1 MKITHTTY
9 NEVRGG
15 APSPVPPLSRSPQ
28 FITTPTAFRFD
39 TSTSPRFATPTQ
51 SPSPPPSN
59 PLVYTTRRL
68 KRYLKSSFR
77 KRTRPVSRRL
87 SRSRQG
93 TSIRYP
99 PGEMHPPTVPTQVGK
114 YHSGSVRGSFSS
126 KGEER
131 MVGERGSQSYER
143 GLETRYKHA
152 KGKKRASYLKP
163 REEARV
169 SLGEWGG
176 KKGMG
181 GLDFESYMKQ
191 QRGLERDFGKG
202 YTGGNS
208 PPSSSSLNILVGKS
222 ERGVR
227 NGNGSPPKFV
237 PREDAG
243 GRNGRGEK
251 EGLAYGGMTQLD
263 PETYMKQQRGLER
276 DFAKGPG
283 YVGNSPSPPHS
294 RGESPH
300 KACARGNGNHSP
312 ISIPI
317 PIPPPA
323 GYTYD
328 NGTGNTSQ
336 RDSVRFSDVQ
346 WSSAGSATGTTGTTD
361 SGNVAESSRGRGAG
375 VAMGKHKA
383 APGQRLA
390 RKEKLEERDQS
401 PATTLASSRSQ
412 TISKED
418 EMAGDES
425 RRQEMHRDSEE
436 EVTSME
442 QLEAMRAAIWN
453 GKLERVVPPSSEI
466 PKHTDVLHHSNPSS
480 TSSRGSKNSKNSK
493 GKGKG
498 KNVEGRA
505 SPIQKLKGYMGQS
518 RDAVHDPHEKKTSS
532 KGILPSPFEYLLYPT
547 YDGKKSGRESTEL
560 RKGSKSKS
568 KGKSKGGED
577 SDDDFWGCVGETH
590 NESGILLSHSP
601 ALPSEKSHQ
610 NSIPSGVELPKNRK
624 PSDDSWNTHLND
636 LCKLCRKHERTSS
649 RGLCHSCEANFL
661 NTKAWEDTTLKFDS
675 DDIPPTPPLK
685 DRRNITRVRDMLATT
700 PPNYDVEY
708 RPPVPPKDVP
718 GEERKIYVSKVE
730 HSRPQIVNPSPVR
743 QESQMLVYGGM
754 GDSPRDIEIGFPEW
768 QTHSLQIEGAKT
780 EEMFKRWSQSYRGG
794 GIEERR
800 GGDEQGKE
808 EEDVVEEPRDSV
820 FYDFWGDIL
829 KDDRRPE
836 TSKMEDRKAQP

>member
-15 APSPVPPLSRSPQ
+15 ATSPAPPLSRSPQ

-39 TSTSPRFATPTQ
+39 TSTPPRFETPTH

-77 KRTRPVSRRL
+77 NRTRPVSRRL

-99 PGEMHPPTVPTQVGK
+99 PGEMHPATVPTQVGK

-126 KGEER
+126 KGEGGV
-131 MVGERGSQSYER
+131 VGERGSQSYER

-163 REEARV
+163 REEARA

-176 KKGMG
+176 KKGTA

-202 YTGGNS
+202 YNGGNS
-208 PPSSSSLNILVGKS
+208 PPSSSSVNVLVGKN
-222 ERGVR
+222 EREAR
-227 NGNGSPPKFV
+227 NGSPPKFA

-251 EGLAYGGMTQLD
+251 KGLAYGGMTQLD

-276 DFAKGPG
+276 DFAKG
-283 YVGNSPSPPHS
+283 VGNSPSPPHS
-294 RGESPH
+294 RAESPH
-300 KACARGNGNHSP
+300 TAFPRGNTNHS
-312 ISIPI
+312 PI
-317 PIPPPA
+317 PIPPPV
-323 GYTYD
+323 GYTYE

-346 WSSAGSATGTTGTTD
+346 WSSVGSGGSATGTTETMD
-361 SGNVAESSRGRGAG
+361 SGNVEESSRGREGGMA
-375 VAMGKHKA
+375 AGKHKA
-383 APGQRLA
+383 APGQRLR
-390 RKEKLEERDQS
+390 RKGKLDERDQS
-401 PATTLASSRSQ
+401 PATTPASSRSQ

-418 EMAGDES
+418 GMAGDEK
-425 RRQEMHRDSEE
+425 RRQEMHRDGEE

-442 QLEAMRAAIWN
+442 QLEAMRAAMWK
-453 GKLERVVPPSSEI
+453 GKLERVVPPSSTV
-466 PKHTDVLHHSNPSS
+466 PKHTDLLHHSNPSS

-493 GKGKG
+493 VKGKG
-498 KNVEGRA
+498 KSVEGRA

-518 RDAVHDPHEKKTSS
+518 RDAVHDPHEKKTAS
-532 KGILPSPFEYLLYPT
+532 KGKLPSPFEYLLYPS
-547 YDGKKSGRESTEL
+547 YDGKKSQRESTEL
-560 RKGSKSKS
+560 RKSSKSKS
-568 KGKSKGGED
+568 KGKSKEEEE
-577 SDDDFWGCVGETH
+577 SDDDFWGCVGETN
-590 NESGILLSHSP
+590 NESGILLSRSP
-601 ALPSEKSHQ
+601 APASEKSHQ
-610 NSIPSGVELPKNRK
+610 NSIPSGVALLPRNRK
-624 PSDDSWNTHLND
+624 PSEDSWNTHLDD

-649 RGLCHSCEANFL
+649 RGLCHSCEENFL
-661 NTKAWEDTTLKFDS
+661 NTKAWEDTTLRFDD

-685 DRRNITRVRDMLATT
+685 DRRKITRVRDMLATT
-700 PPNYDVEY
+700 PPNYDVEC

-718 GEERKIYVSKVE
+718 GEERKTIQLSKVE
-730 HSRPQIVNPSPVR
+730 NSRPQIVNPSPVR

-768 QTHSLQIEGAKT
+768 QTHSLQLEGAKT
-780 EEMFKRWSQSYRGG
+780 EEMFKRWSQNYRGG
-794 GIEERR
+794 GMEERR
-800 GGDEQGKE
+800 DGDERGQE
-808 EEDVVEEPRDSV
+808 EGDVEEPRDSV

-829 KDDRRPE
+829 KEDGSPE
-836 TSKMEDRKAQP
+836 TPKMEERKAKH

>member
-15 APSPVPPLSRSPQ
+15 ATSQAPPLSRSPQ

-39 TSTSPRFATPTQ
+39 TSTPPRFGTPTH
-51 SPSPPPSN
+51 SPSPPHSN

-68 KRYLKSSFR
+68 KRYLKTSFR
-77 KRTRPVSRRL
+77 NRTRPVSRRL

-131 MVGERGSQSYER
+131 IGGERGSQSYER

-163 REEARV
+163 REEAR
-169 SLGEWGG
+169 LHETAT
-176 KKGMG
+176 
-181 GLDFESYMKQ
+181 
-191 QRGLERDFGKG
+191 GLERDFGKG
-202 YTGGNS
+202 YNGGNS
-208 PPSSSSLNILVGKS
+208 PPSSSSLNILAGKN
-222 ERGVR
+222 EREVR
-227 NGNGSPPKFV
+227 NGSPPKFV
-237 PREDAG
+237 PREDAAE
-243 GRNGRGEK
+243 RNGRGEK
-251 EGLAYGGMTQLD
+251 QGLTYGGMTQLD
-263 PETYMKQQRGLER
+263 SETYMKQQRGLER
-276 DFAKGPG
+276 DFAKGVG
-283 YVGNSPSPPHS
+283 YAENSPSPPHS
-294 RGESPH
+294 RAESPH
-300 KACARGNGNHSP
+300 MALPRGNANHSP
-312 ISIPI
+312 IPI

-323 GYTYD
+323 GYKYE
-328 NGTGNTSQ
+328 NRTGNTSQ

-346 WSSAGSATGTTGTTD
+346 WSSVGSGGSATGTTGTTGTTD
-361 SGNVAESSRGRGAG
+361 SGNVAENSRGRGAG
-375 VAMGKHKA
+375 MATGKHKA
-383 APGQRLA
+383 APGQRLR
-390 RKEKLEERDQS
+390 RKGKLEERDQS
-401 PATTLASSRSQ
+401 SATTPASSRSQ

-418 EMAGDES
+418 GMTGDGKG
-425 RRQEMHRDSEE
+425 RQEMHQDSEE
-436 EVTSME
+436 EVTSMA
-442 QLEAMRAAIWN
+442 QLEAMRAAMWK

-466 PKHTDVLHHSNPSS
+466 PKHADLLHHSNPSS
-480 TSSRGSKNSKNSK
+480 TSSRGSKNSKNSR
-493 GKGKG
+493 GNGKG

-518 RDAVHDPHEKKTSS
+518 RDAVHDSHEKKTSS
-532 KGILPSPFEYLLYPT
+532 KGKLPSPFEYLLYPS
-547 YDGKKSGRESTEL
+547 YEGKKSKRESTEL

-568 KGKSKGGED
+568 KGKSKEEED
-577 SDDDFWGCVGETH
+577 SDDDFWGCVGETN

-610 NSIPSGVELPKNRK
+610 NSIPSGAELPKNRK
-624 PSDDSWNTHLND
+624 PSEDSWNTHLND
-636 LCKLCRKHERTSS
+636 LCKLCRKHEWTSS
-649 RGLCHSCEANFL
+649 RGLCHSCEENFL
-661 NTKAWEDTTLKFDS
+661 NTKAWEDTTLQFDD

-700 PPNYDVEY
+700 PPDYDIEY
-708 RPPVPPKDVP
+708 RPPVPAKDIP
-718 GEERKIYVSKVE
+718 GEERKKIYVSKVE

-743 QESQMLVYGGM
+743 HESQMLVYGGM

-780 EEMFKRWSQSYRGG
+780 EEMFKRWSQSYRGDG
-794 GIEERR
+794 MEERR
-800 GGDEQGKE
+800 DGDERGKE
-808 EEDVVEEPRDSV
+808 DGDVEEPRDSV

-829 KDDRRPE
+829 KDDGRPG
-836 TSKMEDRKAQP
+836 TSVSEERKPKP

>member
-15 APSPVPPLSRSPQ
+15 ATSLAPPLSRSPQ

-39 TSTSPRFATPTQ
+39 TSTPPRFNTPTH
-51 SPSPPPSN
+51 STSPPPSN

-68 KRYLKSSFR
+68 KRYLKTSFR
-77 KRTRPVSRRL
+77 NRTRPVSRRL

-131 MVGERGSQSYER
+131 IVGERGSQSYER

-176 KKGMG
+176 KKGTA

-191 QRGLERDFGKG
+191 QRGLERDFAKGVG
-202 YTGGNS
+202 YTGH
-208 PPSSSSLNILVGKS
+208 
-222 ERGVR
+222 
-227 NGNGSPPKFV
+227 
-237 PREDAG
+237 
-243 GRNGRGEK
+243 
-251 EGLAYGGMTQLD
+251 
-263 PETYMKQQRGLER
+263 
-276 DFAKGPG
+276 
-283 YVGNSPSPPHS
+283 SPSPPHS
-294 RGESPH
+294 RAESPH
-300 KACARGNGNHSP
+300 KAFPRGTANHSP
-312 ISIPI
+312 IPIPI

-323 GYTYD
+323 GYTYE
-328 NGTGNTSQ
+328 NGTGNMSQ

-346 WSSAGSATGTTGTTD
+346 WSSGGSGGSTTGTMGTTD
-361 SGNVAESSRGRGAG
+361 SGNVAESSRGRGG
-375 VAMGKHKA
+375 GMTMGKHKA
-383 APGQRLA
+383 APGQRLR
-390 RKEKLEERDQS
+390 RKGKLEERDQS
-401 PATTLASSRSQ
+401 SATTPASSRSQ

-418 EMAGDES
+418 RMAGDEK

-436 EVTSME
+436 EVMSME
-442 QLEAMRAAIWN
+442 QLEAMRAAMWK

-466 PKHTDVLHHSNPSS
+466 PKHADLLYHSNPSS
-480 TSSRGSKNSKNSK
+480 TSSRGSKNSKNSR

-498 KNVEGRA
+498 KNIEGRS

-518 RDAVHDPHEKKTSS
+518 RDAVHDSHEKKTSS
-532 KGILPSPFEYLLYPT
+532 KGKLPSPFEYLLYPS
-547 YDGKKSGRESTEL
+547 YEGKKSGRESTEL

-568 KGKSKGGED
+568 KGKSKEEED
-577 SDDDFWGCVGETH
+577 SDNDFWGCVGETN

-601 ALPSEKSHQ
+601 ALPSEKPHQ

-624 PSDDSWNTHLND
+624 PSEDSWNTHLND
-636 LCKLCRKHERTSS
+636 LCKLCRKHERISS
-649 RGLCHSCEANFL
+649 RGLCHSCEENFL
-661 NTKAWEDTTLKFDS
+661 NTKAWEDTTLQFDD

-685 DRRNITRVRDMLATT
+685 DRRNITRTRDMLDTT

-708 RPPVPPKDVP
+708 RPPVPAKDIP
-718 GEERKIYVSKVE
+718 GEERKKIYVSKVE
-730 HSRPQIVNPSPVR
+730 NSRPQIVNPSPVR
-743 QESQMLVYGGM
+743 QESQLLVYGGM

-780 EEMFKRWSQSYRGG
+780 EEMFKRWSQNYRGDE
-794 GIEERR
+794 IEEERR
-800 GGDEQGKE
+800 DGDERGKE
-808 EEDVVEEPRDSV
+808 EGDVEEPRDSV
-820 FYDFWGDIL
+820 FYDFWRDIL

-836 TSKMEDRKAQP
+836 TPVLEESKPKS

>member
-15 APSPVPPLSRSPQ
+15 ATSPAPPLSRSPQ

-39 TSTSPRFATPTQ
+39 TSTPPRFESPNH

-59 PLVYTTRRL
+59 PLVHTTRRL

-77 KRTRPVSRRL
+77 NRTRPVSRRL

-93 TSIRYP
+93 TTIRYP

-126 KGEER
+126 KGGER
-131 MVGERGSQSYER
+131 MVEERGSQSYER

-176 KKGMG
+176 KKGMA

-202 YTGGNS
+202 YNEGNS
-208 PPSSSSLNILVGKS
+208 PPSSSSLNILTGKN
-222 ERGVR
+222 ERGGR
-227 NGNGSPPKFV
+227 NGSPPKFV
-237 PREDAG
+237 PREDAR
-243 GRNGRGEK
+243 GRNVTGEK
-251 EGLAYGGMTQLD
+251 LGVAYGGKTQLD
-263 PETYMKQQRGLER
+263 FESYMKQQRGLEK
-276 DFAKGPG
+276 DFAKGVG
-283 YVGNSPSPPHS
+283 YAGYSPSPPQS
-294 RGESPH
+294 RTGSPH
-300 KACARGNGNHSP
+300 AAFPRGNANHS
-312 ISIPI
+312 PI

-323 GYTYD
+323 GYTYE
-328 NGTGNTSQ
+328 NRTGNTSQ
-336 RDSVRFSDVQ
+336 RDSVRFLDVQ
-346 WSSAGSATGTTGTTD
+346 WSSGGSGGSATGTTGTTD

-375 VAMGKHKA
+375 VTMGKHKA
-383 APGQRLA
+383 APGQRLK
-390 RKEKLEERDQS
+390 RKGKLEERDHS
-401 PATTLASSRSQ
+401 PATTPASSRSQ

-418 EMAGDES
+418 EMAGDEK
-425 RRQEMHRDSEE
+425 RRQEMHQDSTE

-442 QLEAMRAAIWN
+442 QLEAMRAAMWN

-466 PKHTDVLHHSNPSS
+466 PKHADLLHHSNPSS
-480 TSSRGSKNSKNSK
+480 TSSRGSKNSKNSR
-493 GKGKG
+493 GTGKG
-498 KNVEGRA
+498 KNVERRA

-518 RDAVHDPHEKKTSS
+518 RDVVHDSHEKKTSA
-532 KGILPSPFEYLLYPT
+532 KGKLPIPFEYLLYPS
-547 YDGKKSGRESTEL
+547 YEGKKSQRESTEL
-560 RKGSKSKS
+560 RKNSKS
-568 KGKSKGGED
+568 KGKGKSKEEED

-590 NESGILLSHSP
+590 NESGILLSQSP
-601 ALPSEKSHQ
+601 AVPSEKSHQ
-610 NSIPSGVELPKNRK
+610 NSIPSVAELPKNRK
-624 PSDDSWNTHLND
+624 PSEDSWNTHLHD

-661 NTKAWEDTTLKFDS
+661 NTKAWEETTLQFDN

-685 DRRNITRVRDMLATT
+685 DRRKIARVRDMLATT

-718 GEERKIYVSKVE
+718 GEERKKIHVSKVE

-768 QTHSLQIEGAKT
+768 QTHSLRIEGEKT
-780 EEMFKRWSQSYRGG
+780 EEMFKRWSQNYRGDG
-794 GIEERR
+794 SEERR
-800 GGDEQGKE
+800 DEDERGKE
-808 EEDVVEEPRDSV
+808 EGNMEEPRDSV

-836 TSKMEDRKAQP
+836 TPVLEEKKANP

>member
-1 MKITHTTY
+1 MEITHTTY

-15 APSPVPPLSRSPQ
+15 APSSVPPLSRSPQ

-39 TSTSPRFATPTQ
+39 TSTPPHFGTPTP

-68 KRYLKSSFR
+68 KRYLKASFR
-77 KRTRPVSRRL
+77 NRTRPVSRRL

-99 PGEMHPPTVPTQVGK
+99 PGEIHPPTVPTQVGK

-143 GLETRYKHA
+143 GLETRYKHV

-176 KKGMG
+176 KKGTA

-202 YTGGNS
+202 YTGGSS
-208 PPSSSSLNILVGKS
+208 PPSSSSLNILVGKN
-222 ERGVR
+222 EREVR
-227 NGNGSPPKFV
+227 NGSPPKFV

-243 GRNGRGEK
+243 RRNGRGEK
-251 EGLAYGGMTQLD
+251 QGLAYGEVTQLD

-276 DFAKGPG
+276 DFAKGVG
-283 YVGNSPSPPHS
+283 YAGNSPSPPHS
-294 RGESPH
+294 RAESH
-300 KACARGNGNHSP
+300 
-312 ISIPI
+312 
-317 PIPPPA
+317 
-323 GYTYD
+323 D

-346 WSSAGSATGTTGTTD
+346 WSSAGSGGSATGTTGTTD
-361 SGNVAESSRGRGAG
+361 SANFAESSRGRGAG

-383 APGQRLA
+383 APGQRLR
-390 RKEKLEERDQS
+390 RKGKLEERDQS

-425 RRQEMHRDSEE
+425 RGQEMHRDSEE
-436 EVTSME
+436 DVTSME
-442 QLEAMRAAIWN
+442 QLEAMRAAMWK

-466 PKHTDVLHHSNPSS
+466 PKHTDLLHHSNPSS
-480 TSSRGSKNSKNSK
+480 TSSRGSKNSKNSR

-498 KNVEGRA
+498 KNIEGRA
-505 SPIQKLKGYMGQS
+505 SPIQRLKGYMGQG
-518 RDAVHDPHEKKTSS
+518 RDAVHDSHEKKTFS
-532 KGILPSPFEYLLYPT
+532 KGKLPSPFEYLLYPS
-547 YDGKKSGRESTEL
+547 YDAKKSGRESTEL
-560 RKGSKSKS
+560 RKSSKSKS
-568 KGKSKGGED
+568 KGKSKEGED

-590 NESGILLSHSP
+590 NESGILLSHSH
-601 ALPSEKSHQ
+601 ALPSEKSHK

-624 PSDDSWNTHLND
+624 PSEDSWNTHLND

-661 NTKAWEDTTLKFDS
+661 NTKAWEDTTLQFDG
-675 DDIPPTPPLK
+675 DNIPPTPPLK

-708 RPPVPPKDVP
+708 RPPVPAKDVP
-718 GEERKIYVSKVE
+718 GEERMKIHVSKVE
-730 HSRPQIVNPSPVR
+730 HSRPHIVNPSPVR
-743 QESQMLVYGGM
+743 QESQMLVSGGM

-780 EEMFKRWSQSYRGG
+780 EEMFKRWSQNYRGG
-794 GIEERR
+794 GVEERR
-800 GGDEQGKE
+800 DGDEQGKE
-808 EEDVVEEPRDSV
+808 ERDVEEPRDSV

-836 TSKMEDRKAQP
+836 TPKMEERKAKP